1 MPCHRQTLAEVYHK
15 VEVEVEVRVE
25 VEAGQGAWVEEV
37 FSL

>member
-15 VEVEVEVRVE
+15 VEVEVEV
-25 VEAGQGAWVEEV
+25 EAGQGAWVEEV